1 MTVRHGVWS
10 DDHAAQE
17 VFAGSGSFQ
26 HSLIGYSLT
35 EYGQVLVQV
44 KKDLPF
50 AGFALGLDMA
60 PGICTGNQNEMPAM
74 GAAQFPIEG
83 AGWARNVLVQTIA
96 SN

>member
-1 MTVRHGVWS
+1 LDIHLQ
-10 DDHAAQE
+10 DP
-17 VFAGSGSFQ
+17 
-26 HSLIGYSLT
+26 
-35 EYGQVLVQV
+35 GQVLVQV
-44 KKDLPF
+44 KEDLLF

-96 SN
+96 SNQK

>member
-1 MTVRHGVWS
+1 MRL
-10 DDHAAQE
+10 QE
-17 VFAGSGSFQ
+17 VFCRQRLLSAQLGLDIHLQDS
-26 HSLIGYSLT
+26 
-35 EYGQVLVQV
+35 GQVLVQV
-44 KKDLPF
+44 KEDLPF

-96 SN
+96 SNQK